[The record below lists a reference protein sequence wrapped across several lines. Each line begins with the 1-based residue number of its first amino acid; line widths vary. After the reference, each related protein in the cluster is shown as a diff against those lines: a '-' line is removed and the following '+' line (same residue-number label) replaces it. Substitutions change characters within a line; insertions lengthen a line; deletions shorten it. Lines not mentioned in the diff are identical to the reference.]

1 MSISYEDRK
10 SFRNFV
16 LNLKRLNTTWSV
28 GRMVRF
34 IQSCDNPP
42 PLKYKSL
49 HKCISRIL
57 NRGTVKDKKRSGRP
71 VTTTTF
77 EFQQSVNYYIKMK
90 KGASIRKTDA
100 ILKNEQFESSPT
112 SVYRTT
118 QQLNLKWYKK
128 RKAQKLTDIDKLKR
142 IKCAKILRT
151 KFGIT
156 KKSKKW
162 KWNRVV
168 NCDFSGVFPLQGFQN
183 KKNDGVWVEKYE
195 EIEADLLNAETNKFQ
210 QGIIFWGAISSQG
223 LIPSN
228 APINVTE
235 WLKQQRNSS
244 DKKQKRIYLTSQLYA
259 KFLKEKVAP
268 AIKTTFRKSK
278 LNPIFHDDQDQK
290 QRTKL
295 VIDTVAKLF
304 HERIEPVDA
313 DAKFADVWRIENVWG
328 ALKEKVRGKVFNTT
342 LELEEEIQK
351 EWKKFSIE
359 KCAQMMDKIPYR
371 LRLVIE
377 NNGAHVHMY

>member
-1 MSISYEDRK
+1 MMDSIENITTLFPKLKQQQLLFFEKREKLFTANDNN
-10 SFRNFV
+10 SFSSIDLLSVNSTNFNPCSSSVELPINSSTNDNRNFV
-16 LNLKRLNTTWSV
+16 LNLKRLNTTWGV
-28 GRMVRF
+28 GRMVHF

-57 NRGTVKDKKRSGRP
+57 KRGTVKDKKRSGRP

-90 KGASIRKTDA
+90 KGASIRKTNA

-118 QQLNLKWYKK
+118 KQLNLKWYKK
-128 RKAQKLTDIDKLKR
+128 RKAQKLTDTDTLKR
-142 IKCAKILRT
+142 IKCAKRLQT

-183 KKNDGVWVEKYE
+183 KKNYGLWAEKYE

-210 QGIIFWGAISSQG
+210 QGVIFWGAISSQG

-235 WLKQQRNSS
+235 C
-244 DKKQKRIYLTSQLYA
+244 QLYA

-278 LNPIFHDDQDQK
+278 LDPIFHDDQDQK
-290 QRTKL
+290 QQTKL
-295 VIDTVAKLF
+295 VINTVAQLF
-304 HERIEPVDA
+304 HERIQPVDG
-313 DAKFADVWRIENVWG
+313 DAKFDDVWRIENVWR
-328 ALKEKVRGKVFNTT
+328 ALKEKVRG
-342 LELEEEIQK
+342 E
-351 EWKKFSIE
+351 
-359 KCAQMMDKIPYR
+359 
-371 LRLVIE
+371 
-377 NNGAHVHMY
+377 